1 MRYNVAV
8 LTLQRCAG
16 SVFGWLWEQ
25 NISPVSR
32 WQQICSR
39 FPCSCLPRPQFS
51 LLRNSLFFGPMLAGR
66 YTSRRFGSLDDEN
79 LR

>member
-1 MRYNVAV
+1 MRCKFAV

-32 WQQICSR
+32 WQATRSR
-39 FPCSCLPRPQFS
+39 SPRSCLSRRQFS